1 MLRHARPPRISSA
14 SLAIGF
20 TASPLPSTSSAAAS
34 SESSA
39 ALHSRSTLTDRR
51 HSDRDYSE
59 TLLDDVEFQHD
70 HIADEASFRISL
82 QRTVQ
87 ELRSNIISSNQ
98 NFERRMQGMEDKL
111 GKVEVALQELT
122 RTVQRI
128 SAQNY
133 TTKGSV
139 YESPLKVEVC
149 QLFCQSLMREPSD
162 ESIRLAVTRVL
173 TVEVVRNEKFK
184 FDDALR
190 FCKSRLA
197 DARTDERRKRLFIRH
212 CDDDKQANHGEYRH
226 WVQQY
231 YSSMD
236 EEQWDT
242 VMQDDAAYNYALHGH
257 GIQLPQ

>member
-1 MLRHARPPRISSA
+1 M
-14 SLAIGF
+14 
-20 TASPLPSTSSAAAS
+20 PSTSSAAAS

-59 TLLDDVEFQHD
+59 TLLDDVEFQHK

-87 ELRSNIISSNQ
+87 ELSSNMISSNHK
-98 NFERRMQGMEDKL
+98 FERRMQGMEDKL

-139 YESPLKVEVC
+139 YEVC
-149 QLFCQSLMREPSD
+149 M
-162 ESIRLAVTRVL
+162 
-173 TVEVVRNEKFK
+173 K
-184 FDDALR
+184 
-190 FCKSRLA
+190 
-197 DARTDERRKRLFIRH
+197 
-212 CDDDKQANHGEYRH
+212 
-226 WVQQY
+226 
-231 YSSMD
+231 
-236 EEQWDT
+236 
-242 VMQDDAAYNYALHGH
+242 
-257 GIQLPQ
+257 